1 MKDRPY
7 ELPAVAE
14 DEQDDNFAFHPKNV
28 ILTLLIFSLTML
40 FLALTAAFV
49 YTRVQ
54 SDLPPIKLPI
64 LFVINTAILLGSSY
78 TMILA
83 KRAYL
88 ADDTQRYIRLLW
100 VTLGLTLFFLGMQC
114 LAWYQLFL
122 QQIYVTSDNSAGYL
136 YVISALHFAHVIGG
150 IPFLGVF
157 IYRARKYMKEPVSVL
172 VYFSDPAKRLNLRLL
187 SLYWH
192 FLDGLWIYLVLFF
205 FINQLVWQFF
215 PG

>member
-1 MKDRPY
+1 MQDRPY
-7 ELPAVAE
+7 ELPAIE

-28 ILTLLIFSLTML
+28 YLTLLLFSLTML
-40 FLALTAAFV
+40 FLTLTAAFV

-54 SDLPPIKLPI
+54 SELPPIKLPI
-64 LFVINTAILLGSSY
+64 LFVVNTAILLAGSY

-88 ADDTQRYIRLLW
+88 ADDTKKYTNMLW
-100 VTLGLTLFFLGMQC
+100 YTLGLSFFFLGMQC
-114 LAWYQLFL
+114 IAWYQLFD
-122 QQIYVTSDNSAGYL
+122 QQIYITSDNSAGYL
-136 YVISALHFAHVIGG
+136 YVISGLHFAHVIGG

-157 IYRARKYMKEPVSVL
+157 LYKARKYMKEPVSVL

-187 SLYWH
+187 TLYWH

-205 FINQLVWQFF
+205 FINQLIWQFF